1 MSTTVHRTPKSGRQS
16 LFFQD
21 LASPVSSRRGKFSTP
36 GQAAAVSA
44 LWRESGGGSD
54 LPPPPLYTLE
64 DRSDF
69 SPESGIPDYPVSPE
83 IKSDPRTPVHSFG
96 RDSSTPVKGKSEAST
111 SYALSNGHHAQ
122 QGSAS
127 MSWWSP
133 SKSGGEQEE
142 KGKSSP
148 VEGVVQPL
156 ALITLPPPREVAR
169 PEMQRN
175 TLPTANLNEEEWVTV
190 YGFSPADTNLVLRE
204 FEKCGVI
211 LKHVPGQRDANWMH
225 ILYQCF
231 HDFTN
236 WTVRLSGSS
245 YDMHSK
251 LGVKSYSDAQ
261 KALSKNGTQINGA
274 LIIGV
279 KPLDPMQRHALNERV
294 ANQGFM
300 TFPPQPSMKH
310 AELNA
315 SRAPSRPYY
324 LLNSNTSAQKSGGAI
339 ASPTKSLVSKVMDLM
354 FGV

>member
-211 LKHVPGQRDANWMH
+211 LKHVPGPRDANWMH
-225 ILYQCF
+225 ILYQ
-231 HDFTN
+231 
-236 WTVRLSGSS
+236 
-245 YDMHSK
+245 
-251 LGVKSYSDAQ
+251 SYSDAQ